1 MDNKEM
7 IKKKYGIG
15 DADCDKIL
23 ELAKCIVE
31 DEWAEATVITALCEI
46 YGLGKCASF
55 GCDVCKNE
63 NNYFRDALEKATAT
77 INALEREL
85 QGSKKKVAELSSQN
99 KCHREAL
106 EKATAM
112 VKTLGRKQP
121 FIPFYMI
128 YVEGQRGPVY
138 QHETLESAEAEAQRL
153 VSSVGKNAFI
163 LQPVEK
169 WVPEIKAKQAE
180 MDELDRPLPF

>member
-1 MDNKEM
+1 MNKEQ
-7 IKKKYGIG
+7 IRKTYGIEE
-15 DADCDKIL
+15 DDCQKIM
-23 ELAKCIVE
+23 ECTERIVE
-31 DEWAEATVITALCEI
+31 DGWTLDATTIALCEV
-46 YGLGKCASF
+46 YNRGKGANLA
-55 GCDVCKNE
+55 CDTFKNQNAYYRE
-63 NNYFRDALEKATAT
+63 ALETATAT

-85 QGSKKKVAELSSQN
+85 QGSKKKVAELESQN

-112 VKTLGRKQP
+112 VKTSSEKQP

-138 QHETLESAEAEAQRL
+138 QHETLESAETEAQRL

-169 WVPEIKAKQAE
+169 WVPDIKAKQAE
-180 MDELDRPLPF
+180 MDELDKPLPF